1 MSVCTT
7 IQQHSASKNFVSH
20 ENGFLTLIWQFWKLI
35 SLPFLL
41 PEGLSP
47 TVNLGTNA
55 FLSIQIV
62 STTPGAP
69 NQSVRSLMSAAEAQL
84 LLSPGQVCS
93 HHPCG
98 SAQAAQTTCCMHQ
111 CVLRA
116 PIYVFAAAQPAKATN
131 VCRFFPECKN
141 VDCQFYH
148 PKVKQKIKLYG
159 GNN

>member
-20 ENGFLTLIWQFWKLI
+20 ENGFSTLTWQFWKWI
-35 SLPFLL
+35 SILFLL

-62 STTPGAP
+62 SMMPGAP
-69 NQSVRSLMSAAEAQL
+69 NQSVPSLTSAAEALL

-93 HHPCG
+93 HHPCD
-98 SAQAAQTTCCMHQ
+98 SAQAAQTTRCMHQ
-111 CVLRA
+111 CVWLA
-116 PIYVFAAAQPAKATN
+116 PICVFAAAQPAKATN

-148 PKVKQKIKLYG
+148 PKVRQKIWLYEG
-159 GNN
+159 YN